1 MCAVHIITF
10 PSVHYVA
17 VLRLLVI
24 YCPAN
29 ASYSISRTNHVNRAM
44 GLFQSIVLEN
54 TPLSS
59 VPAHEG

>member
-24 YCPAN
+24 YCSAN